1 MSAKIFRVVFS
12 SLGDEFWEF
21 REYNKLEVGELKK
34 KIVDAALTLI
44 YLLLFIN
51 IKYKIVDWFL
61 HTKTENVFSVHLD
74 VNNLEG

>member
-51 IKYKIVDWFL
+51 IKYKIVD
-61 HTKTENVFSVHLD
+61 
-74 VNNLEG
+74 